1 MTLSEE
7 LIEDDFDQKNARS
20 FEWTADNKLRRF
32 RITRN
37 DGTVKEILFSDIVAD
52 RKLRKLVE
60 KKITNLPRQIEGA
73 ISSSWKKDYELLL
86 IEFKSLLED
95 SKK

>member
-7 LIEDDFDQKNARS
+7 LIDDDFDQKNARS

-32 RITRN
+32 RIIRN

-52 RKLRKLVE
+52 RKLRKLFESYVKEVE
-60 KKITNLPRQIEGA
+60 DMNDNDRGVCYTPTL
-73 ISSSWKKDYELLL
+73 
-86 IEFKSLLED
+86 FKLQQLLED

>member
-52 RKLRKLVE
+52 RKLRKLFE
-60 KKITNLPRQIEGA
+60 KRIKEAPENITFDSTYWYDTIILA
-73 ISSSWKKDYELLL
+73 KKLLR
-86 IEFKSLLED
+86 D